1 MIDMGS
7 IAAAVSSLK
16 GASDIAKGL
25 LSLHTMAEV
34 QSKAIELNQA
44 IIDAQHQ
51 IFAANAAQSAL
62 AERVRQLEGEIA
74 RMKDWDAQK
83 ERYKLA
89 APYPGCMVYAPQKS
103 MSNGEPAHY
112 ICAACYQKGQRSIL
126 QGVEGRPRKEGGR
139 LMGSYNCPNPTC
151 KSEAFT
157 GYMDAPAPQYFEDI
171 KPAGLDGFA

>member
-51 IFAANAAQSAL
+51 IFAANTAQSAL
-62 AERVRQLEGEIA
+62 AERVRQLEGDIA
-74 RMKDWDAQK
+74 RMKDWDTQK

-89 APYPGCMVYAPQKS
+89 APFEGCMVYALQKS

-112 ICAACYQKGQRSIL
+112 ICAACYQRGQRSIL
-126 QGVEGRPRKEGGR
+126 QGVEGRTRKGESGR
-139 LMGSYNCPNPTC
+139 PVGSYNCPLPSC

-157 GYMDAPAPQYFEDI
+157 GYVSAPAPQYFEDI
-171 KPAGLDGFA
+171 KPQ